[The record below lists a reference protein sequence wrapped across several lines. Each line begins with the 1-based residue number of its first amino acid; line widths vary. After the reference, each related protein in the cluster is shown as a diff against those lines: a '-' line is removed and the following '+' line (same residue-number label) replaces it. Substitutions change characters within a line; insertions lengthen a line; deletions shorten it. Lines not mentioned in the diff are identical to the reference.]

1 MEVKLIE
8 QRPVPVACQV
18 PRPLVPPPPVMAV
31 CDLCPEPGLVPAHL
45 LTDHLN
51 KMHHGRAFKCAV
63 CKVSLVLVPFFTE
76 LINPPPGGRLGLPS
90 HGAPHEGCAQ
100 RCGQRAGGRGL
111 GAAQAEVH
119 RQVHV
124 RRL

>member
-76 LINPPPGGRLGLPS
+76 
-90 HGAPHEGCAQ
+90 
-100 RCGQRAGGRGL
+100 
-111 GAAQAEVH
+111 
-119 RQVHV
+119 
-124 RRL
+124 